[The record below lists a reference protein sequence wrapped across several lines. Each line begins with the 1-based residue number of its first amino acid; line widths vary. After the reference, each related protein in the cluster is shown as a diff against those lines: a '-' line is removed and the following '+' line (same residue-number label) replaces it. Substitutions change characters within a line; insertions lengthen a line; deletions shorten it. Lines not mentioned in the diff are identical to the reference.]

1 VCYGTK
7 RMGVRIGAAAIGLA
21 ALVGVSCYPKN
32 FPPPT
37 AKASFAKDFPFDI
50 GPYLVYVEGG
60 RLDVVVGHDALKTP
74 PVVAWQTGTSTNA
87 ESTKVTSTSI
97 DGLWVAQ
104 LTELPLDVPL
114 TYTVE
119 SELGTV
125 GPLPFRGGRSPGRRF
140 RFAAFGDTRTG
151 HKVHRALIENMAKEN
166 VDLVVHS
173 GDLVESGGVLD
184 QWVEFFSIE
193 APVIASAPLIAALGN
208 HDLSQRNHYKRFILA
223 KRYADDQRYFY
234 RDWGDVRVII
244 MDSEEESR
252 AGSAQYEFLE
262 SAMRDGAE
270 KDMFMIVA
278 LHRPPYSAGAHGSD
292 LEMREILGELCPR
305 FGVEVVL
312 AGHDHNYERTKRI
325 DGVTYF
331 VAASGGA
338 PIRRMNPSWFSE
350 VVRTEP
356 HYVIFDLERRSLV
369 GRAINLDGDTF
380 DTFVIP
386 PLDPQ
391 PPKKP

>member
-1 VCYGTK
+1 
-7 RMGVRIGAAAIGLA
+7 MGVRFGLA
-21 ALVGVSCYPKN
+21 VLSAAVFAAGCYPKN

-37 AKASFAKDFPFDI
+37 SAASFTKDYPFDI

-60 RLDVVVGHDALKTP
+60 KVAVVVGHDELEAA
-74 PVVAWQTGTSTNA
+74 PVVSWRTDTSTTSKATSVTA
-87 ESTKVTSTSI
+87 ERV
-97 DGLWVAQ
+97 DGLWVAE
-104 LTELPLDVPL
+104 LDELPLDIPL

-119 SELGTV
+119 SSIGEV
-125 GPLPFRGGRSPGRRF
+125 GPIRFRGGRSPRRRF

-151 HKVHRALIENMAKEN
+151 HKVHRALIESMAKED

-184 QWVEFFSIE
+184 EWELFYTIE
-193 APVIASAPLIAALGN
+193 APVVASAPLIAALGN

-223 KRYADDQRYFY
+223 NRYADNQRYFF

-252 AGSAQYEFLE
+252 RGSAQYEFLE

-270 KDMFMIVA
+270 KDMFMVVA

-292 LEMREILGELCPR
+292 MEMREILGELCPR

-338 PIRRMNPSWFSE
+338 PIRRMSPSWFSE

-356 HYVIFDLERRSLV
+356 HYVIFDVERRSLV

-386 PLDPQ
+386 PLEPQ
-391 PPKKP
+391 ASEAP